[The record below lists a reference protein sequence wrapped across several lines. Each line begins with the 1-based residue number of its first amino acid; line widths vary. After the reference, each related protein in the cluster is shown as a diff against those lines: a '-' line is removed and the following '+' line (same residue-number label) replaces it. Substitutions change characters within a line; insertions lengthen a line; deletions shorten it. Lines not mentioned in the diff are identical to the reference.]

1 MSKQDK
7 DACCC
12 GHGHEHNHEH
22 GCCGHEH
29 EHKHE
34 HEHEHHHEHEHDHDH
49 EHGASCSCGHDH
61 GDGCGCGHDHG
72 DGCGCGH
79 DHGREHE
86 RGELIVSAVQTG
98 AAIVIVAAAGL
109 APMPLWLSL
118 VLHLVAYALVGREVI
133 ERAVQGVLHGEWF
146 DENFLMAVATVGAFA
161 VGEWAEACLLYT
173 SRCV

>member
-22 GCCGHEH
+22 QHDHECCGHGHEHEHDHECCGHGHEHEHECCGHEH
-29 EHKHE
+29 H
-34 HEHEHHHEHEHDHDH
+34 HDH
-49 EHGASCSCGHDH
+49 EHGASCSCGHS
-61 GDGCGCGHDHG
+61 HG

-98 AAIVIVAAAGL
+98 AAIVVVAAANL

-118 VLHLVAYALVGREVI
+118 VLHLVAYALVGRE
-133 ERAVQGVLHGEWF
+133 AVS
-146 DENFLMAVATVGAFA
+146 
-161 VGEWAEACLLYT
+161 YT
-173 SRCV
+173 HLTLPTT